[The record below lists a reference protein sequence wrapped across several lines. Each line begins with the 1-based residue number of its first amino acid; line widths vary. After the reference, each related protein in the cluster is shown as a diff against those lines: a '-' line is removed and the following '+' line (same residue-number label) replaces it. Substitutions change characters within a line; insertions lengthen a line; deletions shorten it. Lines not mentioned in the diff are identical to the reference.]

1 MKSLYKCIMGDSY
14 HGVIEFEPCLNEAKK
29 EIVRRF
35 FGEENLENI
44 RFTDKGNKTIL
55 CLRDIY
61 GNFNADSFV
70 GLNHSIEN
78 SIQGITLYYTG
89 EAFGKLLF
97 RNGEFSQEDLVYLS
111 EVSDE
116 ALEKELAIRKK
127 LRKKK

>member
-35 FGEENLENI
+35 FGAENQENI
-44 RFTDKGNKTIL
+44 RFSNKENKTIL
-55 CLRDIY
+55 CLRDIC
-61 GNFNADSFV
+61 GDFNSDSFAR
-70 GLNHSIEN
+70 LNHSIGN

-97 RNGEFSQEDLVYLS
+97 RNGEFTQEDPVYLS

-116 ALEKELAIRKK
+116 ELEKELTIRKA